1 MPDIPQQPTST
12 SEQHPTQPSI
22 PKQTLRLIPLEDT
35 VVFPSMGITLT
46 VEVGEDERVVLVPR
60 HENEFLEVGT
70 IAEVGERLRLP
81 GGGHAVAISGQH
93 RALIGAAQTG
103 PEGELRVEVDE
114 RPDDSPVDGK
124 TRNLEREYRA
134 IVEEILELRGDDG
147 RIAAFLRAIAEPGAL
162 ADSAGYSPQ
171 LTYEQKVELLRT
183 LDVTERLELA
193 VKLQRE
199 SLAEL
204 QVRKR
209 IREDV
214 QEGAENQQ
222 REYFLR
228 KQMESI
234 RKELGEDEG
243 SVAEEYRSKIEA
255 AEMPEEV
262 QEQALKELGRLERM
276 GEQTGES
283 SMIRTYLD
291 WLISVPWNKRSDER
305 LDPVEARAVLDAD
318 HAGLEDVKDRITEYL
333 AVRKLRADRGIE
345 ADPKSGAILT
355 LIGPPGTGK
364 TSIGESIAR
373 ATGREFVRMSL
384 GGVRDEAEIRGHRRT
399 YIGAL
404 PGRLVR
410 ALRDAGTMNP
420 VILLDEVDKVGADW
434 RGDPSSA
441 LLEVL
446 DPAQNHSFRDH
457 YLDVELDLS
466 QVMFLATANVADTIP
481 GPLLDRMETIRFDGY
496 TSEEKLA
503 IAKGY
508 LWPRQRD
515 RNGLRED
522 EVEIS
527 DEILRTII
535 SEYTREA
542 GVRSLERELGTV
554 LRKTATKIASAQ
566 STQSETTTKAAAEP
580 SGDGAGGVDGGAVP
594 EAKATSEAEATP
606 EVESTTKAKSSKAKA
621 KSKSKKTPVKID
633 LEVVRDALGRQKV
646 FQESAARTATP
657 GVATGLAVTGAG
669 GDVLFVEATA
679 MKAGDSAPG
688 NGLVL
693 TGQLGDVMKESA
705 RIALSYVRGHAEEL
719 GIPESAFEGKEFHVH
734 VPAGA
739 IPKDGPSAGVTMVT
753 ALASLLSGRPVKHT
767 VGMTGEVT
775 LQGRV
780 LPIGGFKQ
788 KALAAHAAGLTD
800 VILPERNRGD
810 LDDIPEEVRE
820 QMAFHP
826 VMTVQEVL
834 DVALEPAVEPARDV
848 AHA

>member
-1 MPDIPQQPTST
+1 MPTATENPQ
-12 SEQHPTQPSI
+12 I
-22 PKQTLRLIPLEDT
+22 QTKPVLRLIPLDDT
-35 VVFPSMGITLT
+35 VVFPNMGITLT
-46 VEVGEDERVVLVPR
+46 VDVGDDERVVLVPR

-70 IAEVGERLRLP
+70 IAEVSEQIRLP
-81 GGGHAVAISGQH
+81 GGGRAVAISGEH

-103 PEGELRVEVDE
+103 PAGELRVEVDE
-114 RPDDSPVDGK
+114 RPDEVPVDGR
-124 TRNLEREYRA
+124 TRELEREYRA
-134 IVEEILELRGDDG
+134 TVEEILELRGDDG
-147 RIAAFLRAIAEPGAL
+147 RISAFLRAIAEPGAL
-162 ADSAGYSPQ
+162 ADSAGYSPN
-171 LTYEQKVELLRT
+171 LSYEQKVELLRT

-214 QEGAENQQ
+214 QEGAEKQQ

-228 KQMESI
+228 KQMDSI
-234 RKELGEDEG
+234 RKELGDDDA
-243 SVAEEYRSKIEA
+243 SVVEEYRAKIEDA
-255 AEMPEEV
+255 AMPEAV
-262 QEQALKELGRLERM
+262 NEQALKELSRLERM

-291 WLISVPWNKRSDER
+291 WLIAVPWSKRSDEH
-305 LDPVEARAVLDAD
+305 LDPVAARAQLDSD
-318 HAGLEDVKDRITEYL
+318 HEGLEDVKDRITEYL
-333 AVRKLRADRGIE
+333 AVRKLRSDRGIE

-481 GPLLDRMETIRFDGY
+481 GPLLDRMEVIRFDGY

-515 RNGLRED
+515 RNCLRED

-527 DEILRTII
+527 DEVLRTII
-535 SEYTREA
+535 GEYTREA
-542 GVRSLERELGTV
+542 GVRNLERELGTV
-554 LRKTATKIASAQ
+554 LRKTATRIASSQSSESAQ
-566 STQSETTTKAAAEP
+566 PKASTGAKEAAVESKKKPAAADQKKPAKKPKAAKASAE
-580 SGDGAGGVDGGAVP
+580 
-594 EAKATSEAEATP
+594 T
-606 EVESTTKAKSSKAKA
+606 VEF
-621 KSKSKKTPVKID
+621 PVKID
-633 LEVVRDALGRQKV
+633 VEAVRDALGRQKY

-679 MKAGDSAPG
+679 MKGAGDGG

-705 RIALSYVRGHAEEL
+705 RIALSYVRGHSEEL
-719 GIPESAFEGKEFHVH
+719 GIEESAFDSRQFHVH

-780 LPIGGFKQ
+780 LPIGGLKQ

-810 LDDIPEEVRE
+810 LDEIPEEVRN
-820 QMAFHP
+820 QMTFHP

-834 DVALEPAVEPARDV
+834 DRALEPARDV
-848 AHA
+848 AHLS

>member
-1 MPDIPQQPTST
+1 MPSPSEKPTI
-12 SEQHPTQPSI
+12 QPSDSK
-22 PKQTLRLIPLEDT
+22 PRLRLIPLEDT
-35 VVFPSMGITLT
+35 VVFPNMGITLT
-46 VEVGEDERVVLVPR
+46 IDVGDDERVVLVPR

-70 IAEVGERLRLP
+70 IAEVSEQVRLP
-81 GGGHAVAISGQH
+81 GGGRAVAISGEH
-93 RALIGAAQTG
+93 RALIGAAETG
-103 PEGELRVEVDE
+103 PGGELRVEVDE
-114 RPDDSPVDGK
+114 RPDEVPTDK
-124 TRNLEREYRA
+124 RTRELEREYRA
-134 IVEEILELRGDDG
+134 TVEEILELRGDDG
-147 RIAAFLRAIAEPGAL
+147 RISAFLRAIAEPGAL
-162 ADSAGYSPQ
+162 ADSAGYSPT
-171 LTYEQKVELLRT
+171 LSYEQKVELLRT

-214 QEGAENQQ
+214 QEGAEKQQ
-222 REYFLR
+222 RDYFLR
-228 KQMESI
+228 KQMDSI
-234 RKELGEDEG
+234 RKELGEDDA
-243 SVAEEYRSKIEA
+243 SVADEYRTKIEDA
-255 AEMPEEV
+255 DMPEEV
-262 QEQALKELGRLERM
+262 KEQALKELSRLERM

-291 WLISVPWNKRSDER
+291 WLIAVPWGKRSDEH
-305 LDPVEARAVLDAD
+305 LDPVAARAVLDAD
-318 HAGLEDVKDRITEYL
+318 HAGLEDVKDRVTEYL
-333 AVRKLRADRGIE
+333 AVRKLRQERGIE

-434 RGDPSSA
+434 RGDPSAA

-481 GPLLDRMETIRFDGY
+481 GPLLDRMEVIRFDGY

-515 RNGLRED
+515 RNGLRENEVEVSD
-522 EVEIS
+522 EV
-527 DEILRTII
+527 LRTII

-554 LRKTATKIASAQ
+554 LRKTATKIASTFDDDASQ
-566 STQSETTTKAAAEP
+566 TEPDTAKADTGTGDDEP
-580 SGDGAGGVDGGAVP
+580 QPGSQNGAKPA
-594 EAKATSEAEATP
+594 EAKVA
-606 EVESTTKAKSSKAKA
+606 
-621 KSKSKKTPVKID
+621 SKKKVVKGLKID
-633 LEVVRDALGRQKV
+633 LETVRDALGRQKF

-679 MKAGDSAPG
+679 MKGGGSGG
-688 NGLVL
+688 NSLVL

-705 RIALSYVRGHAEEL
+705 RIALSYVRGHAEDL
-719 GIPESAFEGKEFHVH
+719 GIDEHAFENREFHVH

-780 LPIGGFKQ
+780 LPIGGLKQ
-788 KALAAHAAGLTD
+788 KVLAAHAAGLTD

-810 LDDIPEEVRE
+810 LDDIPEEVRQ

-834 DVALEPAVEPARDV
+834 DRALEPARDV

>member
-1 MPDIPQQPTST
+1 
-12 SEQHPTQPSI
+12 
-22 PKQTLRLIPLEDT
+22 
-35 VVFPSMGITLT
+35 
-46 VEVGEDERVVLVPR
+46 
-60 HENEFLEVGT
+60 
-70 IAEVGERLRLP
+70 
-81 GGGHAVAISGQH
+81 
-93 RALIGAAQTG
+93 
-103 PEGELRVEVDE
+103 
-114 RPDDSPVDGK
+114 
-124 TRNLEREYRA
+124 
-134 IVEEILELRGDDG
+134 
-147 RIAAFLRAIAEPGAL
+147 
-162 ADSAGYSPQ
+162 
-171 LTYEQKVELLRT
+171 
-183 LDVTERLELA
+183 
-193 VKLQRE
+193 
-199 SLAEL
+199 
-204 QVRKR
+204 VRKR

-214 QEGAENQQ
+214 QDGAEKQQ
-222 REYFLR
+222 RDYFLR

-243 SVAEEYRSKIEA
+243 SIVDEYRTKIEA

-262 QEQALKELGRLERM
+262 EKQALKELGRLERM

-318 HAGLEDVKDRITEYL
+318 HAGLDDVKDRITEYL

-434 RGDPSSA
+434 RGDPSAA

-522 EVEIS
+522 EVEIT
-527 DEILRTII
+527 DEILKTIVA
-535 SEYTREA
+535 EYTREA
-542 GVRSLERELGTV
+542 GVRNLERELGTV
-554 LRKTATKIASAQ
+554 LRKTATRIASA
-566 STQSETTTKAAAEP
+566 K
-580 SGDGAGGVDGGAVP
+580 
-594 EAKATSEAEATP
+594 AEA
-606 EVESTTKAKSSKAKA
+606 
-621 KSKSKKTPVKID
+621 PVKID
-633 LEVVRDALGRQKV
+633 LEIVRDALGRQKF
-646 FQESAARTATP
+646 FQESASRTAIP

-719 GIPESAFEGKEFHVH
+719 GIEESAFEGKEFHVH

-810 LDDIPEEVRE
+810 LDDIPEEVRD

-834 DVALEPAVEPARDV
+834 EEALEPAVEPARDV

>member
-1 MPDIPQQPTST
+1 
-12 SEQHPTQPSI
+12 
-22 PKQTLRLIPLEDT
+22 
-35 VVFPSMGITLT
+35 
-46 VEVGEDERVVLVPR
+46 
-60 HENEFLEVGT
+60 
-70 IAEVGERLRLP
+70 
-81 GGGHAVAISGQH
+81 
-93 RALIGAAQTG
+93 
-103 PEGELRVEVDE
+103 
-114 RPDDSPVDGK
+114 
-124 TRNLEREYRA
+124 
-134 IVEEILELRGDDG
+134 
-147 RIAAFLRAIAEPGAL
+147 
-162 ADSAGYSPQ
+162 
-171 LTYEQKVELLRT
+171 
-183 LDVTERLELA
+183 
-193 VKLQRE
+193 
-199 SLAEL
+199 
-204 QVRKR
+204 
-209 IREDV
+209 
-214 QEGAENQQ
+214 
-222 REYFLR
+222 
-228 KQMESI
+228 
-234 RKELGEDEG
+234 
-243 SVAEEYRSKIEA
+243 
-255 AEMPEEV
+255 
-262 QEQALKELGRLERM
+262 M

-291 WLISVPWNKRSDER
+291 WLIAVPWSKRSDEH
-305 LDPVEARAVLDAD
+305 LDPVAARAVLDAD
-318 HAGLEDVKDRITEYL
+318 HAGLEDVKDRVTEYL
-333 AVRKLRADRGIE
+333 AVRKLRQDRGIE

-410 ALRDAGTMNP
+410 ALRDAGTLNP

-434 RGDPSSA
+434 RGDPSAA

-481 GPLLDRMETIRFDGY
+481 GPLLDRMEVIRFDGY
-496 TSEEKLA
+496 TAEEKLA

-508 LWPRQRD
+508 LWPRQRN

-527 DEILRTII
+527 DDVLRQII
-535 SEYTREA
+535 AEYTHEA
-542 GVRSLERELGTV
+542 GVRNLERELGTV
-554 LRKTATKIASAQ
+554 LRKTATRIASNQVATDEQ
-566 STQSETTTKAAAEP
+566 SSTAS
-580 SGDGAGGVDGGAVP
+580 DGEKPTP
-594 EAKATSEAEATP
+594 EAQDTPQQAENSEAPSPAGDEPAENDTNAEANG
-606 EVESTTKAKSSKAKA
+606 TKPAARKKAEKKPKSSKAA
-621 KSKSKKTPVKID
+621 KVTPVKID
-633 LEVVRDALGRQKV
+633 VDAVRDALGRQKF

-679 MKAGDSAPG
+679 MKGGGSGG

-719 GIPESAFEGKEFHVH
+719 GIDEHAFENKEFHVH

-788 KALAAHAAGLTD
+788 KALAANAAGLTD

-810 LDDIPEEVRE
+810 LDEIPEEVRA
-820 QMAFHP
+820 QMTFHP

-834 DVALEPAVEPARDV
+834 DRALEPARDV
-848 AHA
+848 ARLS

>member
-1 MPDIPQQPTST
+1 MSPASEKPQI
-12 SEQHPTQPSI
+12 QPSASSPEGE
-22 PKQTLRLIPLEDT
+22 PKPRLRLIPLDDT
-35 VVFPSMGITLT
+35 VVFPNMGITLT
-46 VEVGEDERVVLVPR
+46 IDVGDDERVVLVPR

-70 IAEVGERLRLP
+70 IAEVSEQIRLP
-81 GGGHAVAISGQH
+81 GGGRAVAISGEH
-93 RALIGAAQTG
+93 RALIGAAETG
-103 PEGELRVEVDE
+103 AEGELRVEVDE
-114 RPDDSPVDGK
+114 RPDQVPTDK
-124 TRNLEREYRA
+124 RTRELEREYRA
-134 IVEEILELRGDDG
+134 TVEEILELRGDDG
-147 RIAAFLRAIAEPGAL
+147 RISAFLRAIAEPGAL
-162 ADSAGYSPQ
+162 ADSAGYSPN
-171 LTYEQKVELLRT
+171 LSYEQKVELLRT
-183 LDVTERLELA
+183 LDVAERLELA

-214 QEGAENQQ
+214 QEGAEKQQ

-234 RKELGEDEG
+234 RKELGDDEA
-243 SVAEEYRSKIEA
+243 SVADEYRTKIDEA
-255 AEMPEEV
+255 DMPEPV
-262 QEQALKELGRLERM
+262 KEQALKELARLERM

-291 WLISVPWNKRSDER
+291 WLIAVPWGKRSEEH
-305 LDPVEARAVLDAD
+305 LDPVAARAVLDAD
-318 HAGLEDVKDRITEYL
+318 HEGLQDVKDRITEYL
-333 AVRKLRADRGIE
+333 AVRKLRAERGIE
-345 ADPKSGAILT
+345 ADGRAGNRSGAILT

-481 GPLLDRMETIRFDGY
+481 GPLLDRMEVIRFDGY

-522 EVEIS
+522 EVSIS
-527 DEILRTII
+527 DDVLRTII

-542 GVRSLERELGTV
+542 GVRNLERELGTV
-554 LRKTATKIASAQ
+554 LRKTATRIASG
-566 STQSETTTKAAAEP
+566 KADA
-580 SGDGAGGVDGGAVP
+580 
-594 EAKATSEAEATP
+594 
-606 EVESTTKAKSSKAKA
+606 
-621 KSKSKKTPVKID
+621 PVKIE
-633 LEVVRDALGRQKV
+633 LEVVRDALGRQKF

-679 MKAGDSAPG
+679 MKGGGSGA

-719 GIPESAFEGKEFHVH
+719 GIDESAFENREFHVH

-780 LPIGGFKQ
+780 LPIGGLKQ

-820 QMAFHP
+820 QMTFHP

-834 DVALEPAVEPARDV
+834 DRALEPARDV